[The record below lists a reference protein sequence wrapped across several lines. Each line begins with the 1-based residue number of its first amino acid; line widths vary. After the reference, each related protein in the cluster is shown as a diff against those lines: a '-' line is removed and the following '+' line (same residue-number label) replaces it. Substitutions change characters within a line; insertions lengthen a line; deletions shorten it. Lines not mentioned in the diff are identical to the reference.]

1 MNRKQYFENLEKNLK
16 SLKREETDDILSD
29 FREYFEIGIERGRT
43 EQELMASLGS
53 PKTLARQIRFESYVK
68 QAEETTSAAHI
79 GKAVFTSIGLSF
91 FNLIFIL
98 PLFLIALGVLLAL
111 FISAVAISAAG
122 VTGTIGSIFL
132 PLISQY
138 VTFNTFIHPAVM
150 VFAFLGIGAF
160 GVIFFIGDIFFSKLI
175 FGLTARY
182 LRFNLEIIR
191 GRRQQDEG

>member
-1 MNRKQYFENLEKNLK
+1 MNRKQYFDSLEKNLK
-16 SLKREETDDILSD
+16 SLKREETDDILQD

-43 EQELMASLGS
+43 EQELMNSLGS

-68 QAEETTSAAHI
+68 QAEKTTSAAHI

-98 PLFLIALGVLLAL
+98 PLFLIALGLLSAL

-122 VTGTIGSIFL
+122 VTGTIGSFFI

-138 VTFNTFIHPAVM
+138 LTFNTFIHPAVM
-150 VFAFLGIGAF
+150 AFAFLGIGAF
-160 GVIFFIGDIFFSKLI
+160 GVIFFIGDIFFSRFL

-191 GRRQQDEG
+191 GRRQQDEA

>member
-1 MNRKQYFENLEKNLK
+1 MNRIQYLKTLEKNLK
-16 SLKREETDDILSD
+16 TLKKEETDDIIRD
-29 FREYFEIGIERGRT
+29 FTEYFEIGIERGRT
-43 EQELMASLGS
+43 EQELMNSLGS
-53 PKTLARQIRFESYVK
+53 PKILARQIRFESYIK
-68 QAEETTSAAHI
+68 LAEETASAAHI

-91 FNLIFIL
+91 FNLIFIF
-98 PLFLIALGVLLAL
+98 PLFLLVLGLLAAL
-111 FISAVAISAAG
+111 FIFAVAISAAG
-122 VTGTIGSIFL
+122 VTGAIASLFL

-160 GVIFFIGDIFFSKLI
+160 GVIFFIGDIFFSRFL
-175 FGLTARY
+175 FGLTTRY

>member
-1 MNRKQYFENLEKNLK
+1 MDRAQYLNILEKNLK
-16 SLKREETDDILSD
+16 SLKKEEKDDILQD
-29 FREYFEIGIERGRT
+29 FKEYFEIGIERGRT
-43 EQELMASLGS
+43 LQELMNSLGS
-53 PKTLARQIRFESYVK
+53 PKILARQIMFESYVK
-68 QAEETTSAAHI
+68 QAEKSASAAHI

-98 PLFLIALGVLLAL
+98 PLFLIILGLLTSL
-111 FISAVAISAAG
+111 FAVAVALSAAG
-122 VTGTIGSIFL
+122 VTGSIGSLFL

-138 VTFNTFIHPAVM
+138 VTFNTSIHPAVM
-150 VFAFLGIGAF
+150 AFAFLGVGAF
-160 GVIFFIGDIFFSKLI
+160 GIIFFIGDIFFSRFL

>member
-1 MNRKQYFENLEKNLK
+1 MNRKQYFDSLEKNLK
-16 SLKREETDDILSD
+16 SLKREEINDILQD

-43 EQELMASLGS
+43 QEELMTSLGS
-53 PKTLARQIRFESYVK
+53 PKILARQIRFESYVK
-68 QAEETTSAAHI
+68 LAEENASAAHI

-98 PLFLIALGVLLAL
+98 PLFLIALGLLSGL
-111 FISAVAISAAG
+111 FIFAVAISTTG
-122 VTGTIGSIFL
+122 VTGALGSIFM

-138 VTFNTFIHPAVM
+138 VTINTYVHPAVM
-150 VFAFLGIGAF
+150 AFAFLGLGAF
-160 GVIFFIGDIFFSKLI
+160 GVIFFIGDIYFSRFL

>member
-1 MNRKQYFENLEKNLK
+1 MNRKQYFDSLEKNLK
-16 SLKREETDDILSD
+16 SLKREEMDDILQD

-98 PLFLIALGVLLAL
+98 PLFLIALGLLLAL

-122 VTGTIGSIFL
+122 VTGTIGSFFM

-150 VFAFLGIGAF
+150 AFAFLGTGAF
-160 GVIFFIGDIFFSKLI
+160 GVIFFIGDIFFSRFI

-191 GRRQQDEG
+191 GRRTQDED

>member
-1 MNRKQYFENLEKNLK
+1 MNRKQYFDSLEKNLK
-16 SLKREETDDILSD
+16 SLKREEMDDILQD

-43 EQELMASLGS
+43 EQELMVSLGS

-98 PLFLIALGVLLAL
+98 PLFLVALGVLLAL

-122 VTGTIGSIFL
+122 VTGTIGSFFM

-138 VTFNTFIHPAVM
+138 VTFN
-150 VFAFLGIGAF
+150 
-160 GVIFFIGDIFFSKLI
+160 
-175 FGLTARY
+175 
-182 LRFNLEIIR
+182 
-191 GRRQQDEG
+191 

>member
-1 MNRKQYFENLEKNLK
+1 MNRKQYFDILEKNLK
-16 SLKREETDDILSD
+16 SLDKEETDDILQD
-29 FREYFEIGIERGRT
+29 FTEYFEIGIERGRT

-53 PKTLARQIRFESYVK
+53 PKTLARQIMFESYVK
-68 QAEETTSAAHI
+68 QAEKSASAAHI

-98 PLFLIALGVLLAL
+98 PLFLIIFSILSAL
-111 FISAVAISAAG
+111 FIVAVAISAAG
-122 VTGTIGSIFL
+122 VTGAIGSLFL
-132 PLISQY
+132 PVISQY

-160 GVIFFIGDIFFSKLI
+160 GVIFFIGDIFFSRFL
-175 FGLTARY
+175 FRLTARY

-191 GRRQQDEG
+191 ERRQQNEG

>member
-1 MNRKQYFENLEKNLK
+1 MNKRQYFDSLEKNLK
-16 SLKREETDDILSD
+16 SLKREEMDDILQD

-43 EQELMASLGS
+43 EQELMTSLGS

-68 QAEETTSAAHI
+68 QAEKTTSAAHI

-98 PLFLIALGVLLAL
+98 PLFLIVLGVLSAL

-122 VTGTIGSIFL
+122 VTGTIGSFFI

-150 VFAFLGIGAF
+150 AFAFLGIGAF
-160 GVIFFIGDIFFSKLI
+160 GVIFFIGDIFFSRFL